1 MEAITPTLIAVG
13 VINLLM
19 FPVIAWLTKRSLG
32 QKLDHMDEKRDEARA
47 EQAEDKKQREA
58 ERSMLLAIARTML
71 LDNYERCMDKGYY
84 TVEERDV
91 YGELF
96 IQYRSDGGNGV
107 IEEIAPR
114 IRALPLEP
122 PKHHHE
128 EHEEF

>member
-19 FPVIAWLTKRSLG
+19 FPILAWLIKRSLG

-58 ERSMLLAIARTML
+58 ERSIVLAIARTML
-71 LDNYERCMDKGYY
+71 LNNWERCMDKGYY
-84 TVEERDV
+84 TVEEREV
-91 YGELF
+91 YHKLWVS
-96 IQYRSDGGNGV
+96 YARDGGNGI

-114 IRALPLEP
+114 IRALPMEP
-122 PKHHHE
+122 PKDKE
-128 EHEEF
+128 A

>member
-19 FPVIAWLTKRSLG
+19 FPVIAWLIKRSLG

-71 LDNYERCMDKGYY
+71 LDNYEKCMAKGCY
-84 TVEERDV
+84 TVDEREV
-91 YGELF
+91 YSLLYES
-96 IQYRSDGGNGV
+96 YKEDNGNGV
-107 IEEIAPR
+107 IDAIAKR
-114 IRALPLEP
+114 IRELPTEP
-122 PKHHHE
+122 PKGDR
-128 EHEEF
+128 